1 MAKQLRPRRGSTDA
15 NASLTGA
22 LGEVTVD
29 TTKSTLRVHDGS
41 TAGGTELAR
50 TKDIPTKTSQLTNDS
65 GFPVGTIPSK
75 VSQLSNDSGYI
86 TSSSIP
92 TKLSQLSN
100 DVGYTTGNNVLGS
113 ENASIEFKPTSSQS
127 HGGFIDFHFKGDTSD
142 YTSRIIEEAS
152 GKISIVAKNGVLV
165 NGTAVLTSHQSLANC
180 YKITGGAL
188 NSGAQISRATYGT
201 SWING
206 RNAALVR
213 QTSAPGSSWG
223 PIGSCKVTSG
233 SWDFGCLSDNFYFS
247 YATDTNFNAGT
258 NGTTLQFI
266 ITPTGVSVA
275 GTCSVG
281 GALTGS
287 TVKATSDRNLK
298 TDFSEVKYDL
308 SSLKAYRYKFKEGED
323 KEYHVGLIAQEVQE
337 IIPEAVSKADDHLV
351 LDYNSVV
358 AALVAKV
365 NDLQKQIDE
374 LKESK

>member
-41 TAGGTELAR
+41 TVGGTELAR

-113 ENASIEFKPTSSQS
+113 ENASIEFKTTSSQS
-127 HGGFIDFHFKGDTSD
+127 HGGFLDFHYQGDTSD
-142 YTSRIIEEAS
+142 YTSRIIESAS
-152 GKISIVAKNGVLV
+152 GKISIEAKNGVLV

-188 NSGAQISRATYGT
+188 NSGAQISRAVVGT

-213 QTSAPGSSWG
+213 LTSAPGDGWG

-233 SWDFGCLSDNFYFS
+233 SWEFGCLQNNFYFVYS
-247 YATDTNFNAGT
+247 SDTNFNAGT
-258 NGTTLQFI
+258 NSTTNVL
-266 ITPTGVSVA
+266 TLTTGGVSVS
-275 GTCSVG
+275 GT
-281 GALTGS
+281 LTGT
-287 TVKATSDRNLK
+287 TVQATSDGRLK
-298 TDFSEVKYDL
+298 EGFSNPTYDL
-308 SSLKAYRYKFKEGED
+308 SSLKAYRYRFKGQSV
-323 KEYHVGLIAQEVQE
+323 YHVGLIAQEVE
-337 IIPEAVSKADDHLV
+337 KVIPEAVAEGEDGYLA
-351 LDYNSVV
+351 LDYNAVV
-358 AALVAKV
+358 AALVNAV
-365 NDLQKQIDE
+365 NSLQAQINQ
-374 LKESK
+374 LKEAKNG

>member
-1 MAKQLRPRRGSTDA
+1 LAKQLRPRRGSTDA

-50 TKDIPTKTSQLTNDS
+50 TKDIPTKTSQLTNDAGYLKSHQNISNLATKAELSS
-65 GFPVGTIPSK
+65 GLSGYLPLTGGSLTGTLQVPNIKCENNTNKNFDFIDSHDSQGAGWYLSGEDHVSGNWEKIWTSGNLNK
-75 VSQLSNDSGYI
+75 VSVLSNDAGY
-86 TSSSIP
+86 
-92 TKLSQLSN
+92 
-100 DVGYTTGNNVLGS
+100 
-113 ENASIEFKPTSSQS
+113 
-127 HGGFIDFHFKGDTSD
+127 
-142 YTSRIIEEAS
+142 
-152 GKISIVAKNGVLV
+152 
-165 NGTAVLTSHQSLANC
+165 LTSHQSLANC
-180 YKITGGAL
+180 FKVTGGTFTGGITLA
-188 NSGAQISRATYGT
+188 NATCNASGDDCYFGDSNIDGAFCIQGANDTTRLAFRTYGVAWNT
-201 SWING
+201 N
-206 RNAALVR
+206 
-213 QTSAPGSSWG
+213 T
-223 PIGSCKVTSG
+223 
-233 SWDFGCLSDNFYFS
+233 S
-247 YATDTNFNAGT
+247 YATLTWDGGT
-258 NGTTLQFI
+258 LSSSASMYINGNC
-266 ITPTGVSVA
+266 GVSGQVY
-275 GTCSVG
+275 GN
-281 GALTGS
+281 